1 MVQLAG
7 LYINIIVVL
16 ENKSRKGI
24 LMAKKESRKKFWMIG
39 VALIIVGV
47 LYFNLSGPSTPSP
60 LPPLHNVEK
69 TGAGAI
75 MDFTGQGNKI
85 HTAVDETLKKNS
97 LAVRDSKETV
107 KEVPREKV
115 EGVIRWH
122 TRQLLVNLPEDMSVE
137 RLQQTL
143 QAEVKSVGGQVMS
156 SQLDTYQ
163 GLSVVRLDIGLKDH
177 VAGDEITIIS
187 DRLYLVKEKIA
198 PIAKKQPEVKG
209 RGQMA
214 IVIDDFG
221 YSKEP
226 IAAFAAID
234 RPLTFAVL
242 PYRPFSNEAAA
253 RGLSS
258 GHQVILHLPMEPLA
272 QGEQSEKITI
282 TINLKDEEIR
292 DITKKAIQDIP
303 GLIGVNNHQGS
314 RATADS
320 RVMKAVL
327 GELKA
332 NSLFFLDSRTNSQS
346 IGVDSARKM
355 GVRTGANELFLDN
368 KDDVSAIKAKLR
380 TAQDMAI
387 EHGTVIVIGHARMK
401 TATALSEMVSE
412 LESNGIQL
420 IFVSQLVR

>member
-1 MVQLAG
+1 
-7 LYINIIVVL
+7 
-16 ENKSRKGI
+16 
-24 LMAKKESRKKFWMIG
+24 MAKKESRKNAWMIAL
-39 VALIIVGV
+39 ALIVIGV
-47 LYFNLSGPSTPSP
+47 LYFKLSGPSTQPLSP
-60 LPPLHNVEK
+60 LHDLKK

-75 MDFTGQGNKI
+75 IDFTGSGNKI
-85 HTAVDETLKKNS
+85 HIAVDETLKKNGLS
-97 LAVRDSKETV
+97 VRDAKETV
-107 KEVPREKV
+107 KEVPRQKV
-115 EGVIRWH
+115 EGMIRWH
-122 TRQLLVNLPEDMSVE
+122 TRQLLVNISGEMSVE
-137 RLQQTL
+137 TLQQAL
-143 QAEVKSVGGQVMS
+143 QTGVKSVNGQVIS
-156 SQLDTYQ
+156 SQLDNYQ
-163 GLSVVRLDIGLKDH
+163 GLSVVRLDIGLKDN

-187 DRLYLVKEKIA
+187 DQVYLVKEKTA
-198 PIAKKQPEVKG
+198 PIVKKQPEVKG
-209 RGQMA
+209 RGKMA
-214 IVIDDFG
+214 IIIDDFG

-226 IAAFAAID
+226 IAAFAAIA

-282 TINLKDEEIR
+282 TINLRDEEIR
-292 DITKKAIQDIP
+292 AITKKAIQEIP

-314 RATADS
+314 RATADR

-327 GELKA
+327 GELKE

-346 IGVDSARKM
+346 IGVEAARQM

-368 KDDVSAIKAKLR
+368 TDDVSAVKAKLR

-387 EHGTVIVIGHARMK
+387 KYGTVTVIGHARMN
-401 TATALSEMVSE
+401 TATAVSEMVSE

-420 IFVSQLVR
+420 IFVSQIVK